1 MSQELD
7 LMRRCRGMQAA
18 PIPYYIDS
26 GSVRLFADSLMDPD
40 PALRVDPS
48 QDPSGGGRVIAPP
61 TFFGGATGLST
72 IRAGD
77 PKGMFS
83 LPLPV
88 PEGWLAIATG
98 DDFEF
103 FHPVRTGMTLV
114 SHERFEDARE
124 KQGRTGRLIFFEVS
138 KEFRTIDGTLV
149 LRRTLHCVTRPLG
162 SGATPASAGA
172 EGMEFPSGLPPVTI
186 GPVTIR
192 YLSMFAVA
200 TAEPVDIHY
209 DADYARSTGLPGVI
223 IQGLYKTALIGR
235 MLKDWLGDPRAVRR
249 LTVQHRRMDL
259 AGATL
264 TAGGAI
270 MSPFPVS
277 LPAPVTCRVQ
287 VSNER
292 AVVTT
297 MGTAE
302 VLVPESPRC
311 REWLRQELT
320 KERTAQ

>member
-1 MSQELD
+1 MSQELE
-7 LMRRCRGMQAA
+7 LMRRCRGMQAT
-18 PIPYYIDS
+18 PMPYYIAR
-26 GSVRLFADSLMDPD
+26 GSVKLFADSLMDPD
-40 PALRVDPS
+40 VSLHSDPS
-48 QDPSGGGRVIAPP
+48 WDSPGSEGLKAPP

-72 IRAGD
+72 IPAGD
-77 PKGMFS
+77 PRGMFS
-83 LPLPV
+83 LPLPL

-103 FHPVRTGMTLV
+103 FKPVRTGMTLMC
-114 SHERFEDARE
+114 HERFEDARE

-138 KEFRTIDGTLV
+138 KEFTASDSTLV
-149 LRRTLHCVTRPLG
+149 LRRTLHCVARPLG
-162 SGATPASAGA
+162 AGATPVPSGA
-172 EGMEFPSGLPPVTI
+172 QAKTPPSGLPPVTI

-235 MLKDWLGDPRAVRR
+235 MLKDWLGGPASVRR

-259 AGATL
+259 AGAIL

-270 MSPFPVS
+270 MSTAASSTPT
-277 LPAPVTCRVQ
+277 PARCTVW
-287 VSNER
+287 VSNEQG
-292 AVVTT
+292 VVTT
-297 MGTAE
+297 SGHADVLISPGAE
-302 VLVPESPRC
+302 C
-311 REWLRQELT
+311 RLRQ
-320 KERTAQ
+320 